1 MKKISAYQIALSA
14 LACAL
19 ATIFLTL
26 GVVSEVLL
34 FTGYLLG
41 SIALMLPL
49 TKQSYIGYVLAFIA
63 TCILSCIFASF
74 RFWDILPFLMFF
86 GLHPLLNELQLK
98 YKINKYVAL
107 CIKALWFDVAMFI
120 TWKVVFAI
128 TTNIPIV
135 DMYILPI
142 ILVLGS
148 IFFIWYDYVVF
159 AWRVVIQR
167 IIKRIIK

>member
-1 MKKISAYQIALSA
+1 
-14 LACAL
+14 
-19 ATIFLTL
+19 
-26 GVVSEVLL
+26 
-34 FTGYLLG
+34 
-41 SIALMLPL
+41 
-49 TKQSYIGYVLAFIA
+49 
-63 TCILSCIFASF
+63 
-74 RFWDILPFLMFF
+74 MFF

-98 YKINKYVAL
+98 YKINKYLAL

-135 DMYILPI
+135 DTYILPI